1 MKDQVARS
9 SARSRVSR
17 ILSPVL
23 FLLISFSL
31 CFSQTQSDPKK
42 QPQGV
47 PTQKTDFVV
56 GKNPDAIIFDG
67 AHIWVANQLGDNVM
81 KLSASDGANLGTF
94 PTGSKPVAL
103 AFDGESIWVANKFSH
118 NVMKLNTTD
127 GSLIDTIK
135 VGRSP

>member
-1 MKDQVARS
+1 MKDQGIARS
-9 SARSRVSR
+9 GVSK
-17 ILSPVL
+17 ILSPVV
-23 FLLISFSL
+23 FLVINFGL

-47 PTQKTDFVV
+47 PTQKTDFAV

-94 PTGSKPVAL
+94 ATGSKPVAL
-103 AFDGESIWVANKFSH
+103 AYSDGVKSIPGCDNAGQIPLSGVQFTKPLPKPAK
-118 NVMKLNTTD
+118 K
-127 GSLIDTIK
+127 
-135 VGRSP
+135 RR